1 MIRNIIFDLG
11 NVLIDFQPY
20 SYLVSQG
27 CTTEEA
33 DFLYRE
39 IFRSAEWVE
48 LDRGT
53 ISAAQALKSIKERNP
68 GHEILIDKFSDF
80 MPILT
85 LIEENTLLL
94 DELKSEGYHLFYL
107 TNYHEELFSRTKG
120 AYSFFEQFEG
130 GVVSAHVKKIKPDP
144 EIFWILLDKY
154 GLIAEET
161 LFIDDSLANAEAAE
175 KLGMEVIH
183 LEKPEQLRR
192 ELEER
197 LQNPN

>member
-1 MIRNIIFDLG
+1 MIKNIIFDLG

-27 CTTEEA
+27 CSTAEA
-33 DFLYRE
+33 DFLYEE

-53 ISAAQALKSIKERNP
+53 ISAKQAIEAIKKRNP
-68 GHEILIDKFSDF
+68 GQEILIDRFSDF

-85 LIEENTLLL
+85 QIEENTVLL
-94 DELKSEGYHLFYL
+94 DDLKSEGYRLFYL
-107 TNYHEELFSRTKG
+107 TNYHEELFSRTKE
-120 AYSFFEQFEG
+120 AYSFFDHFEG

-144 EIFWILLDKY
+144 EIFTILLGKHN
-154 GLIAEET
+154 LIPEET

-183 LEKPEQLRR
+183 LEKPEMLKE
-192 ELEER
+192 ELNSRLSAEE
-197 LQNPN
+197 